1 MEEITLHNV
10 QITYSGK
17 SLTVSCDEHGEE
29 SVSLDPE
36 QTVDLVEY
44 IRRLAPKQKLGRA
57 EFNRRESFRVPLVF
71 NHDLVVKVK
80 CAGREYETKPV
91 DISMAGLQIELA
103 PDSPLQLSL
112 ESQLVVHLELEEDS
126 VQLDGVVRR
135 VHEGKIGIFFPDCMK
150 GGTMAPPHEMRLMV
164 MNLQR
169 SWMQY
174 NREVDE

>member
-1 MEEITLHNV
+1 MEEITLRNV

-17 SLTVSCDEHGEE
+17 TLTVSCDEHDEE

-36 QTVDLVEY
+36 QTVELVEY

-71 NHDLVVKVK
+71 NHDLVVKVT
-80 CAGREYETKPV
+80 CAGREYVSKPI
-91 DISMAGLQIELA
+91 DISMAGVQIELGSDC
-103 PDSPLQLSL
+103 PMQLRL
-112 ESQLVVHLELEEDS
+112 ESQVVVYMELGEDN

-135 VHEGKIGIFFPDCMK
+135 VHEGKVGIFFPDCMK

-164 MNLQR
+164 MDLQR

-174 NREVDE
+174 NREIDE